1 MVKLTLADAFDTFFA
16 ARPHLSP
23 YSVRN
28 YTRTAKLYLKAWRKK
43 PINEITRQMVL
54 KKHQE
59 ISAENGKVTANNV
72 MRHLRSVWVDLDCKD
87 YPGSEAQQRDTI
99 LGLLS
104 DDKLRPSGVP
114 KPTAFWFTG
123 GGYQAIWRM
132 TDPVPAEDAEAH
144 NRALLVAFQGGA
156 GTIDVSRLLRLPGTV
171 NWLSDRKRA
180 TGREPAKAF
189 LMEPISFSV
198 EPRNYTLADF
208 RLRLDKS
215 NAPKTDGKAL
225 TNLDDIEALPLPDDR
240 GEIIPL
246 DPVWSEV
253 IVTGKNPPDKNYQS
267 RSELVFAAAL
277 WLLGHNVAPGHV
289 VSILTSPDLGISA
302 HVRENPNPLRYARR
316 QVARAME
323 AIDLRGRGWPKVDE
337 HGHPAA
343 HEPENVRFAL
353 ATLDVDARRNMFTH
367 FDEVTG
373 LGLEG
378 RDISDICEILCSMFE
393 RKLDFRARVTV
404 IRRELITIAYERA
417 YHPVIDY
424 LDRLIWDGVPRL
436 DTWLR
441 DYCEADDTELNREFG
456 VRFLIGGVR
465 RIKQPGVKFDTMLVL
480 EGRQGVGKS
489 RLAARLAVRDEWF
502 CGDLNLSA
510 DAKTKAELVS
520 RAWIVECQ
528 EPDGARKA
536 TLDAIKAFLATPI
549 DLPMRTLPV
558 PFPGIALLSAPPTK
572 TPICAT
578 RLETGDTGRSRLAA
592 SIWTL
597 SAATSIS
604 YGPKLLYGSK
614 PESQSY
620 CPGIYGRLPT
630 NFRPAA

>member
-1 MVKLTLADAFDTFFA
+1 
-16 ARPHLSP
+16 
-23 YSVRN
+23 
-28 YTRTAKLYLKAWRKK
+28 
-43 PINEITRQMVL
+43 
-54 KKHQE
+54 
-59 ISAENGKVTANNV
+59 
-72 MRHLRSVWVDLDCKD
+72 
-87 YPGSEAQQRDTI
+87 
-99 LGLLS
+99 
-104 DDKLRPSGVP
+104 
-114 KPTAFWFTG
+114 
-123 GGYQAIWRM
+123 M

-253 IVTGKNPPDKNYQS
+253 IVTGRIRPTRTTSLAPNWFCGGSLAARSQCRAGSCRIDPDQPRSWHQRSRPGKSQS
-267 RSELVFAAAL
+267 AAL
-277 WLLGHNVAPGHV
+277 CPSSGCAGDGSHR
-289 VSILTSPDLGISA
+289 S
-302 HVRENPNPLRYARR
+302 
-316 QVARAME
+316 ARA
-323 AIDLRGRGWPKVDE
+323 GWPKVDE